1 MIIHIYI
8 VYISQSHFVP
18 YCKPQHF
25 QFSVQ
30 DFTMFSITCILS
42 LPLIAVA
49 RDHKANASRVAD
61 PVYGN
66 FDMPIG
72 AVTST
77 WTHPPECAKG
87 NDTEVCVFTNSNF
100 RNGRGL
106 SILADSKD
114 IAEIDWNE
122 LFTRHSNLDGL
133 NRAEG
138 FREAMIPGKGMGLV
152 ADRTFAKGET
162 LMSSTPLLVEHDSA
176 YVLDPEVVGDLR
188 DVAVERM
195 SKEQQTMFLSQHR
208 QWGGHRASDIMVTNS
223 FMFGSFGGL
232 PRGSTA
238 NFPEVS
244 VSASFITSHIPNTDN

>member
-1 MIIHIYI
+1 
-8 VYISQSHFVP
+8 
-18 YCKPQHF
+18 
-25 QFSVQ
+25 
-30 DFTMFSITCILS
+30 MFSITCLLS
-42 LPLIAVA
+42 LPLLALA
-49 RDHKANASRVAD
+49 RDHKPNASRVAD

-72 AVTST
+72 AITST
-77 WTHPPECAKG
+77 WTHPPECAKA
-87 NDTEVCVFTNSNF
+87 NDSEICVFTNSNF

-122 LFTRHSNLDGL
+122 LFTSHSNPDGL

-138 FREAMIPGKGMGLV
+138 FREALIPGKGMGLV
-152 ADRTFAKGET
+152 ADRAFAKGET

-176 YVLDPEVVGDLR
+176 YALDPEVVGDLR

-223 FMFGSFGGL
+223 FMFSSFGGL

-244 VSASFITSHIPNTDN
+244 VSTSLITHHTSQTLTIEKRFNHACRPK